1 MADKNINY
9 WDSYVRTVNPY
20 NPHGLQAEFNI
31 TIVEESKMLEIKNKM
46 MKDYGVK
53 IDNMLVTEGCHNE
66 DKVVLGGQNGF
77 LSHFCTFYHFNICH
91 SANEAPAIKNLQK
104 KLSDADRIDKGLDS
118 FMERLDKIK

>member
-1 MADKNINY
+1 MSGKRDSRGDKFDYFLSMADKNINY

-53 IDNMLVTEGCHNE
+53 GTE
-66 DKVVLGGQNGF
+66 DL
-77 LSHFCTFYHFNICH
+77 
-91 SANEAPAIKNLQK
+91 
-104 KLSDADRIDKGLDS
+104 KLD
-118 FMERLDKIK
+118 F